1 MLEAKLKVL
10 KRREMVAEIGKLAA
24 EEEERR
30 TKKKLATAL
39 RRMKGKEDFLMEA
52 SHEEESR
59 MEERSIDR
67 VDNDGVG
74 GMFDNSPLQSAMTE
88 FFLTSTPGPL
98 DGAAT
103 TPAPFTLT
111 DNTLRNST
119 APLHF
124 GHRELIA
131 VAEPSSAA
139 NINYGSRMERERER
153 IHNLGLDGFSI
164 LQIHRG
170 GCFEQNVRART
181 PFIEPSN
188 YFLPGNVY
196 EANISHSTSLR
207 RSRFIS
213 ASCGDCLREGAR
225 ERAHSFVVVRRRCGE

>member
-1 MLEAKLKVL
+1 
-10 KRREMVAEIGKLAA
+10 
-24 EEEERR
+24 
-30 TKKKLATAL
+30 
-39 RRMKGKEDFLMEA
+39 
-52 SHEEESR
+52 

-88 FFLTSTPGPL
+88 FFRTSTPGPL

-170 GCFEQNVRART
+170 GVSSRMCERAPLSLNPVITSSLATFMRRISRTRRVSDVRG
-181 PFIEPSN
+181 
-188 YFLPGNVY
+188 L
-196 EANISHSTSLR
+196 
-207 RSRFIS
+207 SRHPAEI
-213 ASCGDCLREGAR
+213 AYAR
-225 ERAHSFVVVRRRCGE
+225 EREKEHIHLSWSDGAVGNKFLLVVTRGFVLSM